1 MQDIWGIVLVAA
13 VTAAGIAAAAVYFR
27 RRNHRRIARIL
38 LEQWGAKP
46 ERVASE
52 DELLGIRLNAAA
64 LADFEVDDITWNDLE
79 MDRVYRDAN
88 NAQTTAGDH
97 MLYAL
102 LRRPCL
108 RPEDLHRRQTI
119 LDWAA
124 QDEDG
129 RERIKRRLYWLGR
142 VRNIDIRQMLER
154 QWYDAKML
162 PLCIGLSAALAV
174 SIVLGALGLSPAW
187 AVAVILAFANC
198 LLAYRTRK
206 KIGVYMAV
214 VGYIPRLIAA
224 AGGVIGENIPALD
237 ALRAQLIPLHERVRG
252 IAGSWIA
259 ASYNGVIVWEDFT
272 SFLRLAFL
280 IDAISYHRLT
290 RAVWAHR
297 EELRGI
303 YTLVGELDALI
314 AAASWRQTLP
324 LWCRPELTGSGVAF
338 EGMVHPMLRDAVPNS
353 ADLQG
358 NLLLTGSNASGKS
371 TLLKAVALNA
381 LLAQAL
387 GAAAAR
393 RWHGGFFR
401 VYTSMAL
408 RDNLFGGESYFIA
421 EIRSLKRLLDARE
434 GQPPCLCIIDE
445 VLRGTN
451 TGERIAAAAQVLTE
465 MGQGPG
471 LCLAATHDGELT
483 GLLGPAYRN
492 CHFTETIVDG
502 DVRFD
507 YRLRQGPA
515 ASRNAIA
522 LLGIMGFDQQLVE
535 QARERLQRFEQTGVW
550 S

>member
-1 MQDIWGIVLVAA
+1 MRDIWGIVLVAA
-13 VTAAGIAAAAVYFR
+13 VTVAGIAGAAVYFR
-27 RRNHRRIARIL
+27 RRSQRRIARIL

-46 ERVASE
+46 ERAASE
-52 DELLGIRLNAAA
+52 DELLGIRVNAAA
-64 LADFEVDDITWNDLE
+64 LMDFDVDDITWNDLE
-79 MDRVYRDAN
+79 MDRVYREAN

-108 RPEDLHRRQTI
+108 TEGDLLRRQAI

-124 QDEDG
+124 QDEAG
-129 RERIKRRLYWLGR
+129 RERIKRRLYRLGR
-142 VRNIDIRQMLER
+142 VRNIDIRQMLEK
-154 QWYDAKML
+154 QWYDARML

-174 SIVLGALGLSPAW
+174 SIALGAAGLRAAW
-187 AVAVILAFANC
+187 AVAGILAFGNS
-198 LLAYRTRK
+198 LLALRSRK

-214 VGYIPRLIAA
+214 VGYIPRLIGA
-224 AGGVIGENIPALD
+224 AGRIIGESTPALD
-237 ALRAQLIPLHERVRG
+237 ALRARLIPLYERVRG

-259 ASYNGVIVWEDFT
+259 ASYTGVIVWEDFT

-303 YTLVGELDALI
+303 YMLVGELDALI
-314 AAASWRQTLP
+314 AAASWRQALP
-324 LWCRPELTGSGVAF
+324 QWCRPEMDGSGIAF
-338 EGMVHPMLRDAVPNS
+338 EGMVHPLLPGAVPNS

-371 TLLKAVALNA
+371 TFLKAVALNA

-387 GAAAAR
+387 GTATAQ
-393 RWHGGFFR
+393 RWRGGFFR

-408 RDNLFGGESYFIA
+408 RDNLFQGESYFIA

-535 QARERLQRFEQTGVW
+535 HARERLQRFEQTGVW